1 MSKRYKFFLYE
12 KMHAAGTRLLQEKGE
27 VAYASSLDERVLVD
41 EVREADAIVIRA
53 NGAVSRAVIAA
64 AANLKVI
71 GRHGVGLDAIDLKA
85 ARERGVPVVYTPVA
99 NTESVAEHFVALSL
113 LLAKKVRL
121 ADQALRAGVG
131 LPATSCRRR
140 SPGKTSRP
148 GLRRI
153 GQQPPASATRSPCR

>member
-71 GRHGVGLDAIDLKA
+71 GRHG
-85 ARERGVPVVYTPVA
+85 A
-99 NTESVAEHFVALSL
+99 N
-113 LLAKKVRL
+113 
-121 ADQALRAGVG
+121 
-131 LPATSCRRR
+131 
-140 SPGKTSRP
+140 
-148 GLRRI
+148 GLRRLLAFSCMSGAAALI
-153 GQQPPASATRSPCR
+153 GYGWWLQFWGWN